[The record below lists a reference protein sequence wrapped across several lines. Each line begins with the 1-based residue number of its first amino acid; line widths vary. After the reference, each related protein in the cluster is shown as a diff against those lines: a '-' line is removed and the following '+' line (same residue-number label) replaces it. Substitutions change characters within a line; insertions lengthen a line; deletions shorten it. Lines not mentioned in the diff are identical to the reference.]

1 MKFCDETVV
10 FLAELES
17 WKSGVILRVQVANRC
32 FQINASSGTNN
43 EMFVL
48 QCYSFL
54 LQYLCCCCD
63 TEVLV

>member
-17 WKSGVILRVQVANRC
+17 WKSGVILKVQVANRC

-48 QCYSFL
+48 QFSAAVLML
-54 LQYLCCCCD
+54 LL
-63 TEVLV
+63 